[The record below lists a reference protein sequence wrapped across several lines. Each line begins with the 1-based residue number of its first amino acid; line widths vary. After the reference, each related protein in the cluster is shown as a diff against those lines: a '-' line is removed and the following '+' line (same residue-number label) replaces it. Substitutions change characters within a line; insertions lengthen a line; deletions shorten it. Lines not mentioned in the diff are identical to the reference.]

1 MWAPSGLLAGIGAS
15 FPLVSTFSLPP
26 FLLPAPF
33 CCLSRPSLPSFRRSS
48 SPLASTRAPS
58 APPSA
63 TAIVAF
69 RPLSIAAPPDHL
81 HCSPNPISLLC
92 MVVLCVVVLCMLVL
106 CVVVRCM
113 VCCVVIVLHMMV
125 LLCNGGARGVALQ
138 LWFGAG
144 WCCVDGAVCD
154 GALLL
159 LQQCCW

>member
-33 CCLSRPSLPSFRRSS
+33 CCLSRPSLPSCRRSS

-81 HCSPNPISLLC
+81 HCSPNPISLLG
-92 MVVLCVVVLCMLVL
+92 MVVLCVVVLCMMAL
-106 CVVVRCM
+106 CVAVRCM

-159 LQQCCW
+159 LQQSCW